1 MPSVRYSGV
10 CFLCALGID
19 DEPGPQLVEIV
30 VPFTEEPE
38 QTLTCLAHRECAQRV
53 IHPEYRLPT
62 YEEFVSDEWA
72 NYDEPVRGHS
82 LTVAHSNAAPLFV
95 TGRCRASSR

>member
-72 NYDEPVRGHS
+72 NYDEPVSGHS
-82 LTVAHSNAAPLFV
+82 LTVAHSKAAPLFV

>member
-1 MPSVRYSGV
+1 LTSERTELALANAVGV

-72 NYDEPVRGHS
+72 NYDDLSGDIP
-82 LTVAHSNAAPLFV
+82 
-95 TGRCRASSR
+95 